1 MKVITVI
8 VTYNGINWIEKC
20 LQSIANQSQVIVVD
34 NNSADTTVEL
44 ITKNFPQVKVLPQ
57 DKNLGFGVANN
68 IGISHALGLGAEA
81 VFLLNQDAYAQEK
94 CIDNL
99 IDICKKNPEFGI
111 ISPVHLN
118 GDGTALDYSFQKITY
133 MSKII
138 SDLIFKNETD
148 LLYENNF
155 VNAAAWLLPKQT
167 LLTVGGFDPLFFL
180 YGEDDNYC
188 QRVLY
193 HGFKIGITTKSVIFH
208 DSKNDNY
215 QEGIV
220 GSEKYFR
227 QFINGFN
234 VIYADVNKK
243 FYDKIYRFKLRLLKK
258 IMIQIVQCKFKK
270 VPILIKKIKLIDSKA
285 TKNSVIKNRMQH
297 HNYLEF

>member
-1 MKVITVI
+1 MKVFTVI
-8 VTYNGINWIEKC
+8 VTYNGIKWIEQC
-20 LQSIANQSQVIVVD
+20 LENIVNQSHVIVVD
-34 NNSADTTVEL
+34 NNSTDTTIEI
-44 ITKNFPQVKVLPQ
+44 ITEKFPQVQLFPQ
-57 DKNLGFGVANN
+57 DKNWGFGVANN
-68 IGISHALGLGAEA
+68 IGISESLKLGADA

-99 IDICKKNPEFGI
+99 IAISKKNPDYGI

-118 GDGTALDYSFQKITY
+118 GDGTALDYTFQKITY
-133 MSKII
+133 MQKII

-155 VNAAAWLLPKQT
+155 VNAAAWFLPKKT

-188 QRVLY
+188 QRVIY
-193 HGFKIGITTKSVIFH
+193 HGLKIGVTTKAIIFH

-215 QEGIV
+215 EGGTI

-227 QFINGFN
+227 QFINSIN
-234 VIYADVNKK
+234 VAYADVNKNMTN
-243 FYDKIYRFKLRLLKK
+243 KIHKLKLHLIKK
-258 IMIQIVQCKFKK
+258 IISNIFQCKFKN
-270 VPILIKKIKLIDSKA
+270 VSILIKKIKLIDSKA
-285 TKNSVIKNRMQH
+285 IRNSVIMNRKQH